1 MDAIETIL
9 APTDFSKA
17 SEPGVRYALEMA
29 ASVDAEVIVYHV
41 VQSDDDFPYP
51 LGIGEVSSA
60 YLPQHD
66 LDELV
71 NDRKK
76 ALESF
81 VHDHFKDLLSQAKV
95 SLNID
100 LGEAQD
106 MILQKAEQD
115 GIDMIVMST
124 HGRTGLGHI
133 LIGSITEHVV
143 RRARCPVLSIR
154 AIEKSG

>member
-1 MDAIETIL
+1 MDAIEKIL
-9 APTDFSKA
+9 APTDLSKA
-17 SEPGVRYALEMA
+17 SIPGVRYALEMA
-29 ASVDAEVIVYHV
+29 ASVEAEVIIYHV

-60 YLPQHD
+60 YIPQHD
-66 LDELV
+66 LDELI
-71 NDRKK
+71 NDRKRSLD
-76 ALESF
+76 AF
-81 VHDHFKDLLSQAKV
+81 VDENFKDLLSQASV

-106 MILQKAEQD
+106 MILQRVEQGD
-115 GIDMIVMST
+115 IDMIVMST

-143 RRARCPVLSIR
+143 RRAQCPVLSIR
-154 AIEKSG
+154 AVEKSP

>member
-1 MDAIETIL
+1 MDAIEKIL
-9 APTDFSKA
+9 APTDLSTA
-17 SEPGVRYALEMA
+17 SIPGVRYALEMS
-29 ASVDAEVIVYHV
+29 ASVDAEVTIYHV

-66 LDELV
+66 LDELIS
-71 NDRKK
+71 DRKK
-76 ALESF
+76 ALDSF
-81 VHDHFKDLLSQAKV
+81 VQEHFRDLISQTR
-95 SLNID
+95 LLLTID

-115 GIDMIVMST
+115 DMDMIVMST

-154 AIEKSG
+154 AIDKSD